1 MTRFLQLHFLT
12 SYAAS
17 NLNRDDSGA
26 PKSLRVGNTKRLRVS
41 SQSLKRAWRTS
52 DTFKQALGEN
62 IGTRTQRL
70 GIKIFEDLKAGG
82 IDDKNAEDIAITIAG
97 VFAKN
102 KANDPNKPMIK
113 FETEQLFHISP
124 QELQAINALVEEICT
139 SKVIPAKDDNR
150 YKLLRR
156 EHTAADIAAFGR
168 MFAKDADMNGDA
180 AVQIAHAFTVHPA
193 TEEDDYFTAVDDLK
207 SKEQSGS
214 GFLGVAYLGAG
225 VYYSY
230 VCIDMPLLLENLG
243 GNLDLAER
251 TITALIE
258 CAATVAPTGKQ
269 NSHASRAYAHY
280 ILAEAG
286 HQVPRQLSL
295 AFVQPIST
303 ATVVE
308 DSIKALETTET
319 AFEKMYG
326 ACRNAHFRANFLKQE
341 GSVGEIKQFAQEYI
355 RAVHGA
361 TKG

>member
-12 SYAAS
+12 SFAAS
-17 NLNRDDSGA
+17 NLNRDDSGS
-26 PKSLRVGNTKRLRVS
+26 PKNIRIGNTKRLRIS

-52 DTFKQALGEN
+52 DTFQQALGGN
-62 IGTRTQRL
+62 IGTRTRRL
-70 GIKIFEDLKAGG
+70 GIKIYEDLIAGG
-82 IDDKNAEDIAITIAG
+82 IDEKNAEEIAIKIVG
-97 VFAKN
+97 VFTDNEDKKEN
-102 KANDPNKPMIK
+102 KL
-113 FETEQLFHISP
+113 ETKQLFHISP
-124 QELQAINALVEEICT
+124 QELQSVNALVAEICA
-139 SKVIPAKDDNR
+139 SKATPKNDDER
-150 YKLLRR
+150 YKLLRK

-168 MFAKDADMNGDA
+168 MFASNPEKNSDA
-180 AVQIAHAFTVHPA
+180 AVQVAHAFTVHPA

-230 VCIDMPLLLENLG
+230 ICVDMPLLLENLG

-258 CAATVAPTGKQ
+258 CASTVAPTGKQ

-295 AFVQPIST
+295 AFVQPITS

-308 DSIKALETTET
+308 DSIKALETTEG

-326 ACRNAHFRANFLKQE
+326 ACRNAFARANFVQQE
-341 GSVGEIKQFAQEYI
+341 GSLNEIKNFAQEHI

>member
-1 MTRFLQLHFLT
+1 MTRFLQLHLLT
-12 SYAAS
+12 SFAAS

-26 PKSLRVGNTKRLRVS
+26 PKSLRIGNTKRLRVS

-52 DTFKQALGEN
+52 DTFQQALGEN

-70 GIKIFEDLKAGG
+70 GIKVFEDLKAGG
-82 IDDKNAEDIAITIAG
+82 IDEKNAEEIAITIIE
-97 VFAKN
+97 VFGKK
-102 KANDPNKPMIK
+102 KADDPKKPMQK

-124 QELQAINALVEEICT
+124 QEQQAVNALVAEICA
-139 SKVIPAKDDNR
+139 SKTIPANDDSR
-150 YKLLRR
+150 FKLLRK

-180 AVQIAHAFTVHPA
+180 AVQVAHAFTVHPA

-207 SKEQSGS
+207 GKEQSGS

-230 VCIDMPLLLENLG
+230 ICVDMPLLLENLG
-243 GNLDLAER
+243 ENLDLAER

-269 NSHASRAYAHY
+269 NSHASRAYSHY

-295 AFVQPIST
+295 AFVQPITS

-308 DSIKALETTET
+308 DSIKALETTEG

-326 ACRNAHFRANFLKQE
+326 SCRNAFARANFVQQE
-341 GSVGEIKQFAQEYI
+341 GSLNEIKNFAQEHI
-355 RAVHGA
+355 RATHGA